1 MKTTRKIIVALV
13 AGLVIV
19 AAIAASG
26 WGGSGGGSA
35 AQSSAVTPVAVEVTK
50 VKPSNLTST
59 IAAVGAIAAM
69 RDVVVSSETAGRV
82 LKVLVKVGD
91 AVREGQPLVLVDD
104 ELKAIAVDQAKAQL
118 QAAETSYGK
127 AENDYNRAQKLFATG
142 DIADTELEGNRL
154 AYHSAEAQRAG
165 ARAALRYAQRQFD
178 DARIK
183 SPIAGYVASRKIE
196 VGEMASPGREIA
208 NIVDVSRLKV
218 KLSIPEESIGDIRLR
233 QRAILRVDSNPDRP
247 ITGEVYSVGTK
258 SESPTGH
265 TYPVEVVVANVAPG
279 MLKVGMFARV
289 EIQAGSAAN
298 ALSISKESLVSEGD
312 QPAVFVVDGTTAR
325 LRPVKLGLR
334 TGDRLQVVE
343 GLKEG
348 DIVISFG
355 QKNVK
360 DGAPVRFK

>member
-1 MKTTRKIIVALV
+1 MKATRNIIVAVV
-13 AGLVIV
+13 AGVVVV

-26 WGGSGGGSA
+26 WGGNGGGPA
-35 AQSSAVTPVAVEVTK
+35 AQTSAVTPVAVEVTQ

-59 IAAVGAIAAM
+59 VAAVGSIAAT

-82 LKVLVKVGD
+82 VRVLVKVGD
-91 AVREGQPLVLVDD
+91 AVRQGQPLVLVDD
-104 ELKAIAVDQAKAQL
+104 EMKAIAVDQAKAQL
-118 QAAETSYGK
+118 QAAETNAGK
-127 AENDYNRAQKLFATG
+127 ADNDYKRAQKLFGTG
-142 DIADTELEGNRL
+142 DIADIELEGNRL
-154 AYHSAEAQRAG
+154 AFHSAEAQRAS
-165 ARAALRYAQRQFD
+165 ALAALRYAQRQLD
-178 DARIK
+178 DTRIK

-218 KLSIPEESIGDIRLR
+218 KLSIPEESIGAIRLR
-233 QRAILRVDSNPDRP
+233 QRAILRIDSNPEKP

-279 MLKVGMFARV
+279 VLKVGMFARV
-289 EIQAGSAAN
+289 EILAGSAAN
-298 ALSISKESLVSEGD
+298 ALSISKESLVSEESN
-312 QPAVFVVDGTTAR
+312 PAVFVVDGTTAR

-348 DIVISFG
+348 ELVISFG

-360 DGAPVRFK
+360 DGAPVRYK